1 MKSIILT
8 PRQKP
13 DPCLKEIKEKIKEPK
28 KTREVIKFI
37 QEKEEKKEKEEEQG
51 EQGEQEISALFSNHA
66 LQLDSINAIGKGKD
80 VAYNSFILREL
91 RYKIHSY
98 KQQDIKKDLHDIDL
112 LVTLDDVI
120 NKLVDCKL
128 ICYYCNLPVFVVF
141 EKVREATQWTLD
153 RLNNLDEHTCA
164 NTIISC
170 LKCNL
175 QRRRKNSDKF
185 RFTKHL
191 ETNQLTI
198 KKLI

>member
-13 DPCLKEIKEKIKEPK
+13 DPCLKEIKEIINEPK

-37 QEKEEKKEKEEEQG
+37 QEKEKKEKEKEKEK
-51 EQGEQEISALFSNHA
+51 QEISALFDNHA
-66 LQLDSINAIGKGKD
+66 LQLDSINAICLGKGKD
-80 VAYNSFILREL
+80 VAHQTFILREL

-98 KQQDIKKDLHDIDL
+98 KQQDIQKDLHDIDL
-112 LVTLDDVI
+112 LITLDDVI
-120 NKLVDCKL
+120 SKLVECKL
-128 ICYYCNLPVFVVF
+128 RCYYCNLPVFVVF

-153 RLNNLDEHTCA
+153 RLNNFDEHTCA